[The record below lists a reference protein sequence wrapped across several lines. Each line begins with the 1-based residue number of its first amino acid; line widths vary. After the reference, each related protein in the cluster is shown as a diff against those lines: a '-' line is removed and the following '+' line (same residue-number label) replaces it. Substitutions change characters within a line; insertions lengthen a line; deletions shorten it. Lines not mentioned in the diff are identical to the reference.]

1 VLNKKEVSMLAKDI
15 MTKEVTTVRPDF
27 SVNEVAN
34 IFARHRISGVP
45 VVDENGKLIGVVS
58 DSDILSKKGERVSS
72 LMSNPPIFVSED
84 LPVEQIAELLVAKK
98 IKRVPVLSGEK
109 LVGIVS
115 RGDIIWAIAMG
126 THIAVHTPSYDL

>member
-1 VLNKKEVSMLAKDI
+1 MLAKDI
-15 MTKEVTTVRPDF
+15 MTKEVTTVKPDF
-27 SVNEVAN
+27 SVDELAKT
-34 IFARHRISGVP
+34 FARHRISGAP
-45 VVDENGKLIGVVS
+45 VVDENGKLTGVVS
-58 DSDILSKKGERVSS
+58 DSDILGKKGERVSS

-84 LPVEQIAELLVAKK
+84 VPVEKIAELLVANK

-126 THIAVHTPSYDL
+126 KHIAVHTPSYDL